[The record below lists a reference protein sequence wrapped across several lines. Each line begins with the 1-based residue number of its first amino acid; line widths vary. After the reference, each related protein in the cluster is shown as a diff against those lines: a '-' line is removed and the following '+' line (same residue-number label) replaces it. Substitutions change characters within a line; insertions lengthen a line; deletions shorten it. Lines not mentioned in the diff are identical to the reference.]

1 MTWPLSTRATCR
13 RPIFVCVAVLAA
25 LFVACSGGKKLSS
38 NKLEPVLLA
47 QLALAPAD
55 LGGAYVV
62 IQDRYVD
69 EDGQTAPAPTNEFVR
84 QLSAKPEQT
93 PSPQETASV
102 VLVSLAN
109 QGEGAA
115 SDFIDAAQD
124 QDVGPPNLENYIEQ
138 QVNGSHDVHAELVD
152 DFPSYGDD
160 TVANKLTWQQDANGT
175 EETWEAYGVY
185 VRSGGLISLIA
196 LRAPA
201 GPDGGEPEG
210 LRQEAESAT
219 KKQAEKLK
227 SSSPAVVKPR

>member
-1 MTWPLSTRATCR
+1 MTWPLAARVTRR
-13 RPIFVCVAVLAA
+13 RPLLACVAVFAA
-25 LFVACSGGKKLSS
+25 LLVACSQGKKLSS
-38 NKLEPVLLA
+38 SRLEPVLLA

-69 EDGQTAPAPTNEFVR
+69 EDGQTVSQPTNEFVR
-84 QLSAKPEQT
+84 QLSAKPAQT
-93 PSPQETASV
+93 PNPQETASV

-109 QGEGAA
+109 QGPGAA
-115 SDFIDAAQD
+115 ADFIDAADD
-124 QDVGPPNLENYIEQ
+124 QDVGPPNLESYIQQ
-138 QVNGSHDVHAELVD
+138 QVSGSHDVHAELVE

-160 TVANKLTWQQDANGT
+160 TVANKLSWQQDANGS
-175 EETWEAYGVY
+175 EETWAAYGIY
-185 VRSGGLISLIA
+185 VRSGGLISLVA

-201 GPDGGEPEG
+201 TADGGEPEG

-227 SSSPAVVKPR
+227 SGSPAIVKPR